1 MLHQISRLLKVSNV
15 EQSQGP
21 GSAAWSRLGQLSI
34 EQLADL
40 VPNIGDTPVRRL
52 EFTVDAGRTAE
63 LVLKLEGF
71 NPGGSIKDRTA
82 LRLFAGLREQGRLK
96 PGDTVVE
103 STSGNLGVALAYL
116 ARVFGHRF
124 HAVVDPHITA
134 ENLRVLTSLGAQVDI
149 VDQPDE
155 HGSFLPAR
163 LARVQELCSAHSH
176 YVWTNQYGSG
186 LNPLAHYATTAPE
199 IDTQCGQR
207 LQAVI
212 AAVST
217 GGTLA
222 GLARYFRE
230 HRPDVLVV
238 AVDVIGSSALGG
250 PLGPRRLNGIGSSR
264 PSEFLGNW
272 SYDEVVYVSDLDAV
286 TSCHELWNRTGIK
299 VGASSGAAIAAA
311 AHLLARREL
320 TQIACICPD
329 DGTKYDASIYQPE
342 WLAKAGLDVVNSSAP
357 FSVIRTA
364 EPSGS
369 RSDPAPRT
377 LAR

>member
-1 MLHQISRLLKVSNV
+1 MEEYQR
-15 EQSQGP
+15 P
-21 GSAAWSRLGQLSI
+21 GSAAWSRLGQLSS
-34 EQLADL
+34 EQLAGL
-40 VPNIGDTPVRRL
+40 VSSIGDTPVRRL
-52 EFTVDAGRTAE
+52 EFTVDGGREAE

-82 LRLFAGLREQGRLK
+82 LRLFTGLREQGCLK

-116 ARVFGHRF
+116 ARAFGYRF

-134 ENLRVLTSLGAQVDI
+134 ENLAVLTSLGARVDI
-149 VDQPDE
+149 VERPDE

-163 LARVQELCSAHSH
+163 LARVRELCAARPH

-199 IDTQCGQR
+199 IDTQCGER

-230 HRPDVLVV
+230 HRPDVVVV

-264 PSEFLGNW
+264 PSEFLAAGT
-272 SYDEVVYVSDLDAV
+272 YDELVYVSDLEAV

-299 VGASSGAAIAAA
+299 VGASSGAAIAGA

-329 DGTKYDASIYQPE
+329 DGTKYDTSIYQPA
-342 WLAKAGLDVVNSSAP
+342 WLAKAGLDISQSSAP
-357 FSVIRTA
+357 FSTIRTT

-369 RSDPAPRT
+369 RSDSAPRT